1 MRLSPDFPMK
11 FDGPKGG
18 RRPPG
23 GGLNR
28 SPRLP
33 RPEAAVHLDPAAWV
47 RLSGSRAWDPSGYF
61 SQPPARSKIWQ
72 ECAPARIILACSL
85 MKNINIFAEFRRKRT
100 EGMIKANEEYK
111 RF

>member
-1 MRLSPDFPMK
+1 MQLNPNFPMK

-33 RPEAAVHLDPAAWV
+33 RPDAREAHKGLRA
-47 RLSGSRAWDPSGYF
+47 SGASRSTSIPLPESG
-61 SQPPARSKIWQ
+61 
-72 ECAPARIILACSL
+72 
-85 MKNINIFAEFRRKRT
+85 
-100 EGMIKANEEYK
+100 
-111 RF
+111 